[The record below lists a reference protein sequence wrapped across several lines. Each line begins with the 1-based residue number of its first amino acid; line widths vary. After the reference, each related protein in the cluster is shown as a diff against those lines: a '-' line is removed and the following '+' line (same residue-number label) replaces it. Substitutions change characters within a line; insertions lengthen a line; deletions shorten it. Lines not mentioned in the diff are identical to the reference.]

1 MVLQLGDPC
10 TIWNGESPIGDPL
23 SWLFGVIVKVKKD
36 KDMGKEKYQAIW
48 SVSGGVELDKTW
60 YDFNDIKL
68 ENVEGRW

>member
-1 MVLQLGDPC
+1 MKIGDPC
-10 TIWNGESPIGDPL
+10 VIWNGESPIGDPS

-48 SVSGGVELDKTW
+48 SESGGVELDKNW

-68 ENVEGRW
+68 ENVEDRW